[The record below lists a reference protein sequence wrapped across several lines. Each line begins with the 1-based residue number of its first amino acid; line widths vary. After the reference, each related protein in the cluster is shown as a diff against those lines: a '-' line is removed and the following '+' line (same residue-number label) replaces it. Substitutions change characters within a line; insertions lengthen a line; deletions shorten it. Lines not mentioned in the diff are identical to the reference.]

1 MSGGI
6 RQARGTKKPILALTA
21 PGLAMPH
28 FHFDVCTNGVIVE
41 DEDGLDLLNAAT
53 ARLEAV
59 RAAAEMMKD
68 RCADMAERAEVSI
81 AVRTQSLEP
90 VCTVQVA
97 LRIR

>member
-1 MSGGI
+1 
-6 RQARGTKKPILALTA
+6 
-21 PGLAMPH
+21 MPH
-28 FHFDVCTNGVIVE
+28 FHFDVCSNGVIVE

-90 VCTVQVA
+90 VCIVQVA

>member
-1 MSGGI
+1 
-6 RQARGTKKPILALTA
+6 
-21 PGLAMPH
+21 MPH
-28 FHFDVCTNGVIVE
+28 FHFDVCSNGVIVE

-53 ARLEAV
+53 
-59 RAAAEMMKD
+59 
-68 RCADMAERAEVSI
+68 ERAEVSI

>member
-1 MSGGI
+1 
-6 RQARGTKKPILALTA
+6 
-21 PGLAMPH
+21 MPH

-68 RCADMAERAEVSI
+68 RCADLAERAEVSI
-81 AVRTQSLEP
+81 AVRTQSPNQSAPFRWRSGFGRPAQCGSARLRFEP
-90 VCTVQVA
+90 A
-97 LRIR
+97 APA

>member
-1 MSGGI
+1 MQLKVNLGI
-6 RQARGTKKPILALTA
+6 DAVR
-21 PGLAMPH
+21 LAMPH

-68 RCADMAERAEVSI
+68 RCADLAERAEVSI